1 MGIHMKAPPIYVI
14 ERDGRVQEG
23 PDEVRRVFA
32 STEALQNWYKV
43 TNGLPG
49 EEAVPYVSVKLL
61 SELLTTPSPARRIK
75 RLIDILQMG
84 IQRPEPEPSKPPKP
98 ELNPEL
104 KEVIQKIQGLM
115 QGYKESLDVLKHGLN
130 PETYMARKLDMTKYQ
145 QYVKVCLSAINLIAE
160 TADLP
165 RILAAIDLE
174 GFQRD
179 LGNLVRAKG
188 AVNVMGSIRY
198 HEKKYALEMWTS
210 VVALLTLDM
219 GTEVVVTETKP
230 PTTAESLAE
239 THVTAS
245 DTAWF
250 SVANQFSK
258 FPAGPRKT
266 DGERSGEL
274 LREVMAILLRR
285 HSSVVIDLDGTLG
298 YGSSFLRSA
307 FEGLVTDER
316 FSSEELHK
324 RLYVKTDCK
333 AYDYEIWQ
341 YIDEAHV

>member
-1 MGIHMKAPPIYVI
+1 MKSTPIYVI

-32 STEALQNWYKV
+32 STEALQNWYKI

-49 EEAVPYVSVKLL
+49 EEAVPYISVKLL
-61 SELLTTPSPARRIK
+61 SDLLTTLSPMSRIK
-75 RLIDILQMG
+75 TLIEISQMG
-84 IQRPEPEPSKPPKP
+84 TQRPEPVKPPKP
-98 ELNPEL
+98 ELTPEL
-104 KEVIQKIQGLM
+104 KGIIQKIQGLM
-115 QGYKESLDVLKHGLN
+115 QGYKKSLEALKHGLN

-174 GFQRD
+174 GAQRD

-198 HEKKYALEMWTS
+198 HEKKHALEMWTS
-210 VVALLTLDM
+210 IVALLTLDM
-219 GTEVVVTETKP
+219 GMEVVVTEAKSS
-230 PTTAESLAE
+230 TTAESLAE
-239 THVTAS
+239 AHVTTS

-274 LREVMAILLRR
+274 LCEVVTILLKR
-285 HSSVVIDLDGTLG
+285 HATVVLDLDGTLG
-298 YGSSFLRSA
+298 YGSSFLKSA
-307 FEGLVTDER
+307 FEGLVTDAG

-333 AYDYEIWQ
+333 AYHYEVWK
-341 YIDEAHV
+341 YIDEARV